1 MLIFACLREANSF
14 YLGSL
19 KSWLC
24 PINGVTEQPLHC
36 ERRVT
41 VIQNYSAAE
50 ESYVTYLSVMAM
62 SIINMLPVLK
72 HVHFLLQKVQFLLR
86 IDVWDM
92 AKRILS

>member
-1 MLIFACLREANSF
+1 MLIFACLRGANSF

-19 KSWLC
+19 KSWQR

-41 VIQNYSAAE
+41 VIQNYSAVE
-50 ESYVTYLSVMAM
+50 ESSYVTYLSVMATY
-62 SIINMLPVLK
+62 MLPVLK
-72 HVHFLLQKVQFLLR
+72 HINFLLQKVQFLLR